1 MRWLVVVCALAGL
14 GLLQGGHCH
23 DMLATATAL
32 VSPTEADDVV
42 APSFVAGAV
51 DAALT
56 AGPGHR
62 HDRDGSG
69 DPATTAEDCQPLV
82 TTVVAATTVAVAPL
96 PLVQRSSYF
105 RSRPTLSSGRALPAL
120 ALAALGVLR
129 T

>member
-23 DMLATATAL
+23 DMPGTATAL
-32 VSPTEADDVV
+32 VSPTEADDVA
-42 APSFVAGAV
+42 APSFVAGGV
-51 DAALT
+51 NAALT
-56 AGPGHR
+56 AGPRHR
-62 HDRDGSG
+62 HDRNGSG
-69 DPATTAEDCQPLV
+69 DPATTAEGCQPLV

>member
-23 DMLATATAL
+23 DMPATATAL
-32 VSPTEADDVV
+32 VSPPEADDVA
-42 APSFVAGAV
+42 APSFVAGGV

-62 HDRDGSG
+62 HDLGGSA
-69 DPATTAEDCQPLV
+69 DPATTAKDCQPLV
-82 TTVVAATTVAVAPL
+82 TTVVTATATAAPL
-96 PLVQRSSYF
+96 PLVLRSSYL
-105 RSRPTLSSGRALPAL
+105 RSRPTLSHGRVLPAL